1 MNASPLFIET
11 IRYADGVFHNL
22 DLHRARM
29 ERTCREVYGT
39 DAPQLVLPAGCR
51 NGVFKCRVTYSQQIE
66 KIELE
71 SYTPVPPRSIRLI
84 ECENIDYHLKYAD
97 RSRLGELKALAD
109 GCDDIIIVRHRL
121 LTDTSYANIVLH
133 TPQRLLTP
141 AQPLLHGV
149 MRQRLIADGVLYCE
163 EITTADL
170 LPGNRL
176 GITAVSIINAMLPL
190 GTVPPVSLSDI
201 IAVR

>member
-1 MNASPLFIET
+1 MNAAPLFIET

-39 DAPQLVLPAGCR
+39 DAPPLVLPAGCR

-66 KIELE
+66 KIEFE
-71 SYTPVPPRSIRLI
+71 PYVPMPPRSLRLI
-84 ECENIDYHLKYAD
+84 ECDSIDYHLKYAD

-149 MRQRLIADGVLYCE
+149 MRQRLIAAGTLYCE
-163 EITTADL
+163 EITPADL
-170 LPGNRL
+170 LPDNRL
-176 GITAVSIINAMLPL
+176 GITAVSLINAMLPL

>member
-71 SYTPVPPRSIRLI
+71 PYTPVPPRSIRLI
-84 ECENIDYHLKYAD
+84 ECENIDYHLK
-97 RSRLGELKALAD
+97 
-109 GCDDIIIVRHRL
+109 
-121 LTDTSYANIVLH
+121 
-133 TPQRLLTP
+133 
-141 AQPLLHGV
+141 
-149 MRQRLIADGVLYCE
+149 
-163 EITTADL
+163 
-170 LPGNRL
+170 
-176 GITAVSIINAMLPL
+176 
-190 GTVPPVSLSDI
+190 
-201 IAVR
+201 